1 MSLARAR
8 KHRWI
13 REAYELTT
21 DPAAEQLDAIHGYLT
36 RSYWSP
42 GIDRGTVER
51 GLRGSLG
58 FHLLTGGKQ
67 VGLARVISDFA
78 SFGYLADVYVLEE
91 HQGRGLGGWMLECID
106 SVPELQGIRHW
117 TLLTKDAQDF
127 YARHGWSVAED
138 PGRVMQRFAP
148 KG

>member
-1 MSLARAR
+1 MDGLGNPN
-8 KHRWI
+8 HRWT
-13 REAYELTT
+13 RDGYELTT
-21 DPAAEQLDAIHGYLT
+21 DPDSAQLDAIHGYLT

-42 GIDRGTVER
+42 GNSREAVER
-51 GLRGSLG
+51 GLRGSMG
-58 FHLLTGGKQ
+58 FHLLWEGAQ

-106 SVPELQGIRHW
+106 SVPELRGLRHW
-117 TLLTKDAQDF
+117 TLLTNDAQGF
-127 YARHGWSVAED
+127 YARYGWSVAQE

-148 KG
+148 KE